1 MKINMLNIELELP
14 YDLTVA
20 DDADKWESHVNN
32 LTESMKDIES
42 KKYGQ
47 GDVIRKQIEA
57 LKQWL
62 DDVFGSGSGAKVFE
76 GRESLKTVYI
86 VYKLIQGLHL
96 VIVPK
101 MVDEAW
107 KDALKQYSPERAQR
121 VVKK

>member
-1 MKINMLNIELELP
+1 MKINILNVELEMP

-47 GDVIRKQIEA
+47 GDVIRKQIEV

-62 DDVFGSGSGAKVFE
+62 DDVFGAGTGEKIFE
-76 GRESLKTVYI
+76 GCENLKTVYI
-86 VYKLIQGLHL
+86 IYKLIQGLHL
-96 VIVPK
+96 IVVPK
-101 MVDEAW
+101 MVEEAW
-107 KDALKQYSPERAQR
+107 KETLKKYSPERAQR
-121 VVKK
+121 VKK